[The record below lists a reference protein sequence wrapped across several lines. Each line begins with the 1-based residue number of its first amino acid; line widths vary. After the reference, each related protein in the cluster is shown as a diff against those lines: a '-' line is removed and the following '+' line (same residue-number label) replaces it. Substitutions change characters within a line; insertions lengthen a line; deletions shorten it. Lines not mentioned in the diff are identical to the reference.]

1 MQMYAAIVQFVE
13 FEQIRLKIKKFEKI
27 QPINFVVKERLTNLI
42 TKYLQRQKYTR
53 FLSLN

>member
-1 MQMYAAIVQFVE
+1 MYAAIVQFVE

-42 TKYLQRQKYTR
+42 TKYLQRQK
-53 FLSLN
+53 